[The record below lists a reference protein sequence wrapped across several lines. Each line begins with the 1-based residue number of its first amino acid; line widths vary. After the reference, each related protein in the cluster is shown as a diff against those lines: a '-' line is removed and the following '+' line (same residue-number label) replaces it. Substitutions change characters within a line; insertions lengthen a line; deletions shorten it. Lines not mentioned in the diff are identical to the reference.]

1 MAESHL
7 GRCAF
12 CRRGASCSAEPATLS
27 QRSSGC
33 GWTSRCFQ
41 CAVCCVLLT
50 MRCRLWHVGCHV
62 EVSLC
67 TQVCCAWWYPLLQ
80 QSLCLPI
87 FLLQSQ
93 LLLACIRAL
102 TEVYRASYLWGV
114 LTGNTV
120 YTEGSQPVISE
131 CLSHML
137 GLAALLCSAHRLL
150 LDCLCLTG
158 LEKGSQEDPKSFGR
172 GLANIS
178 LSSINSR
185 QMVVTHLYSYL

>member
-1 MAESHL
+1 MS
-7 GRCAF
+7 
-12 CRRGASCSAEPATLS
+12 CRWGASCSAEPATLS

-33 GWTSRCFQ
+33 GWTPRCFQ
-41 CAVCCVLLT
+41 CAVYCVLLT
-50 MRCRLWHVGCHV
+50 MRCRLWHVGYHV

-67 TQVCCAWWYPLLQ
+67 TQVCCAWWCPLLQ
-80 QSLCLPI
+80 QSLCLPV

-102 TEVYRASYLWGV
+102 TEVYRTSYLWGA

-137 GLAALLCSAHRLL
+137 GLAALLCSAHRLF
-150 LDCLCLTG
+150 LDCMSHRPREG
-158 LEKGSQEDPKSFGR
+158 LSGR
-172 GLANIS
+172 SRKLWQGPGKHF
-178 LSSINSR
+178 SIFYQQQTDGGNTPVFLPLR
-185 QMVVTHLYSYL
+185 R